1 MTLSG
6 VTGHL
11 GVTDLLIK
19 FMKKI
24 VTVST
29 YFHIFP
35 WELYMRHQY
44 MWVKGHLRVIDLL
57 AEVLV
62 MYIFSWDVDI
72 MILG

>member
-1 MTLSG
+1 
-6 VTGHL
+6 
-11 GVTDLLIK
+11 
-19 FMKKI
+19 
-24 VTVST
+24 
-29 YFHIFP
+29 
-35 WELYMRHQY
+35 MRHQY